1 MSVTLSQSSRWF
13 ARPLALVIAVL
24 LTVVVATGF
33 LGLRY
38 WQERQAANLAH
49 ERSRQVLETLDR
61 LKTIIADVEAQ
72 RRGYLLTLDPSYLKA
87 YGVSDESVRRD
98 AQALQAL
105 VAGDPLQNHR
115 AGHLALTV
123 AAKLREI
130 DDIVKTAQTSSGPAA
145 LAMIRSLDEIRS
157 QIDQM
162 VDHERFLLV
171 DQERRAEALEQRKA
185 WLIATAIVIVAVL
198 AGVALALARLEA
210 IRRRKA
216 IAENVTL
223 QGDLLARDKKIRR
236 LVDANIVGIIIWE
249 VEGRIL
255 EANDEF
261 LRMVGYDREDLTAGR
276 LHRTTLTPPEWRD
289 RDARTVAELKRI
301 GTAQPFEKEY
311 LRKDGSRVPVLIGG
325 AMFEEGTS
333 QGVGFVLDLTERKR
347 AVEALRQSEERFRTL
362 VQFSFDVYWET
373 DAQHRF
379 IHQEFAESLADAP
392 EVGSEIGKTRWEVP
406 YLEPDEEAWRKH
418 RETLDAHLPFRDF
431 ELARPAPDGSKRY
444 VSVSGLPVF
453 DETGRFVGYRG
464 VGRHITERRRAEEA
478 LRAMQAE
485 LAHANRVTTMGE
497 LSASIAHEVN
507 QPIAATVT
515 NAQAALRWLRAQ
527 PPDLDEVRA
536 SLSRIVEDG
545 KRAGNVIG
553 GIRALINKV
562 PPRKDRFDLNEAIL
576 EMIALT
582 RSEVLKHGISLQT
595 ELAPG
600 LPRVDG
606 DRTQLQQVILNLIL
620 NAIEAMGGIDE
631 GTRELPDQHREGGR
645 RRRARHGCAIPAR
658 AWTRRMWSAFSRPS
672 TRRSPRAWAWASLSA
687 GRWSRPTGEGCGRA
701 RMNLGAPS
709 FNLPCRCNETRAFQP
724 STSGPI
730 QPREMA
736 ASKSKTRSVPALCS
750 RRPDTAQ
757 AWAVSEPLHKV
768 CA

>member
-1 MSVTLSQSSRWF
+1 M
-13 ARPLALVIAVL
+13 L
-24 LTVVVATGF
+24 LTVVAATGF
-33 LGLRY
+33 LGFRY

-61 LKTIIADVEAQ
+61 LKTVIADVEAQ

-185 WLIATAIVIVAVL
+185 WLIATAVVIVAVL

-216 IAENVTL
+216 IAENVAL
-223 QGDLLARDKKIRR
+223 HGDLLARDKKIRR

-261 LRMVGYDREDLTAGR
+261 LRMVGYDREDLAAGR

-392 EVGSEIGKTRWEVP
+392 ELGSEIGKTRWEVP

-553 GIRALINKV
+553 GIRAFINKV
-562 PPRKDRFDLNEAIL
+562 PPRKDRFDLNEAVL
-576 EMIALT
+576 EMVALT
-582 RSEVLKHGISLQT
+582 RSEVLNHGILLQT

-631 GTRELPDQHREGGR
+631 GTRELRINTEREAA
-645 RRRARHGCAIPAR
+645 RRRARHGAR
-658 AWTRRMWSAFSRPS
+658 FRPG
-672 TRRSPRAWAWASLSA
+672 P
-687 GRWSRPTGEGCGRA
+687 GPCGYRA
-701 RMNLGAPS
+701 RFHGLLHHEAQGHGHGPRDLPVDGRGA
-709 FNLPCRCNETRAFQP
+709 RGTDVGE
-724 STSGPI
+724 
-730 QPREMA
+730 RE
-736 ASKSKTRSVPALCS
+736 
-750 RRPDTAQ
+750 
-757 AWAVSEPLHKV
+757 
-768 CA
+768 

>member
-1 MSVTLSQSSRWF
+1 
-13 ARPLALVIAVL
+13 
-24 LTVVVATGF
+24 VVVATGF

-157 QIDQM
+157 QIDQI

-171 DQERRAEALEQRKA
+171 DQERRAEALEHRKA
-185 WLIATAIVIVAVL
+185 WLITTAIVIVAVL
-198 AGVALALARLEA
+198 AVVALALARLEA

-216 IAENVTL
+216 IAENVAL
-223 QGDLLARDKKIRR
+223 HGDLLARDKKIRR

-249 VEGRIL
+249 VEGRIR

-289 RDARTVAELKRI
+289 RDARTVAELRRI

-362 VQFSFDVYWET
+362 VHFSFDVYWET
-373 DAQHRF
+373 DVQHRF
-379 IHQEFAESLADAP
+379 THQEFAESLTDAP
-392 EVGSEIGKTRWEVP
+392 EPSSELGKTRWEVP
-406 YLEPDEEAWRKH
+406 YLEPDAEAWRKH
-418 RETLDAHLPFRDF
+418 REMLDAHLPFRDF
-431 ELARPAPDGSKRY
+431 ELARPVPDGSKRY

-545 KRAGNVIG
+545 KRAGNVIS

-576 EMIALT
+576 EMIVLT
-582 RSEVLKHGISLQT
+582 RSEVFKHGILLRT
-595 ELAPG
+595 ELASG
-600 LPRVDG
+600 LPGVDG
-606 DRTQLQQVILNLIL
+606 DRTQLQQVALNLIL
-620 NAIEAMGGIDE
+620 NAVEAMGGIDA
-631 GTRELPDQHREGGR
+631 GARELRISTEREAAGGVLVTVRDSGPGLDPTDTERVFKAFYTTKPKGMGMGLAICRSMVEAHGGR
-645 RRRARHGCAIPAR
+645 
-658 AWTRRMWSAFSRPS
+658 M
-672 TRRSPRAWAWASLSA
+672 WASA
-687 GRWSRPTGEGCGRA
+687 NEPG
-701 RMNLGAPS
+701 GAV
-709 FNLPCRCNETRAFQP
+709 FQFTLPLERDE
-724 STSGPI
+724 
-730 QPREMA
+730 
-736 ASKSKTRSVPALCS
+736 SVPA
-750 RRPDTAQ
+750 RQPNPA
-757 AWAVSEPLHKV
+757 A
-768 CA
+768 

>member
-24 LTVVVATGF
+24 LTVVAATGF

-105 VAGDPLQNHR
+105 VVGDPLQNHR

-171 DQERRAEALEQRKA
+171 DQERRAEALEHRKA
-185 WLIATAIVIVAVL
+185 WLIATAVIIVAVL
-198 AGVALALARLEA
+198 AVVALALARLEA

-216 IAENVTL
+216 IAENVAL
-223 QGDLLARDKKIRR
+223 HSDLLTRDKKIRR

-289 RDARTVAELKRI
+289 RDEHTVAELKRI

-325 AMFEEGTS
+325 AMFEEGTG

-379 IHQEFAESLADAP
+379 IHQEFAASLADAP
-392 EVGSEIGKTRWEVP
+392 ESGSEIGKRRWEVP

-418 RETLDAHLPFRDF
+418 RETLDAKLPFRDF

-444 VSVSGLPVF
+444 VSVSGMPVF
-453 DETGRFVGYRG
+453 DETGRFAGYRG
-464 VGRHITERRRAEEA
+464 VGRHITERRQAEEA

-485 LAHANRVTTMGE
+485 LAHVNRVTTMGE
-497 LSASIAHEVN
+497 MSASIAHEVN

-545 KRAGNVIG
+545 KRAGNVIS
-553 GIRALINKV
+553 GIRTLVNKL
-562 PPRKDRFDLNEAIL
+562 PPRKDRFDLNEAVL
-576 EMIALT
+576 EMVALT
-582 RSEVLKHGISLQT
+582 RSEVLNHGILLQT

-600 LPRVDG
+600 LPGVDG

-620 NAIEAMGGIDE
+620 NAVEAMSSSDE
-631 GTRELPDQHREGGR
+631 GTRELSINTEREAAGGVLVTVRDSGPGLDAADTESVFTAFYTTKPEGMGLGLAICRSMVEAHGGR
-645 RRRARHGCAIPAR
+645 MWASANEPRGAVFQFTLPLERDASIPAR
-658 AWTRRMWSAFSRPS
+658 YVRPN
-672 TRRSPRAWAWASLSA
+672 P
-687 GRWSRPTGEGCGRA
+687 
-701 RMNLGAPS
+701 
-709 FNLPCRCNETRAFQP
+709 
-724 STSGPI
+724 
-730 QPREMA
+730 A
-736 ASKSKTRSVPALCS
+736 A
-750 RRPDTAQ
+750 
-757 AWAVSEPLHKV
+757 
-768 CA
+768 

>member
-1 MSVTLSQSSRWF
+1 MSVFLSQSSRWF
-13 ARPLALVIAVL
+13 APPLALVVAVL
-24 LTVVVATGF
+24 LTVVIASGLLGF
-33 LGLRY
+33 QYL
-38 WQERQAANLAH
+38 QERQAANLAQ
-49 ERSRQVLETLDR
+49 ERTRQVLETLDR
-61 LKTIIADVEAQ
+61 LKTVIADVEAQ
-72 RRGYLLTLDPSYLKA
+72 RRGYLLTLDPQYLKA

-105 VAGDPLQNHR
+105 VAGDPLQSHR

-123 AAKLREI
+123 VAKLREI
-130 DDIVKTAQTSSGPAA
+130 DEIVKTVRTYSGPAA

-162 VDHERFLLV
+162 VDHERFLRV
-171 DQERRAEALEQRKA
+171 DQERRAEALERRKA

-210 IRRRKA
+210 TRRRKA
-216 IAENVTL
+216 TEENVQL
-223 QGDLLARDKKIRR
+223 QNDILARDKKIRR
-236 LVDANIVGIIIWE
+236 LVDSNIIGIIIWE

-261 LRMVGYDREDLTAGR
+261 LRMVGYDREDLTAGH
-276 LHRTTLTPPEWRD
+276 LHRTTMTPPEWRD
-289 RDARTVAELKRI
+289 RDARTVAELRRI

-311 LRKDGSRVPVLIGG
+311 VRKDGSRVPVLIGG
-325 AMFEEGTS
+325 AMFGEGTS

-379 IHQEFAESLADAP
+379 THQEFAESLTDAP
-392 EVGSEIGKTRWEVP
+392 ELGSEIGKTRWEVP

-431 ELARPAPDGSKRY
+431 ELARLGPDGSKRY

-453 DETGRFVGYRG
+453 DDTGRFVGYRG

-485 LAHANRVTTMGE
+485 LAHVNRVTTMGE

-536 SLSRIVEDG
+536 SLSRIAEDG
-545 KRAGNVIG
+545 KRAGNVIS

-562 PPRKDRFDLNEAIL
+562 PPRKDRFDLNEAVL
-576 EMIALT
+576 EMVALT
-582 RSEVLKHGISLQT
+582 RSEVLNHGILLQT

-600 LPRVDG
+600 LPRVNG

-620 NAIEAMGGIDE
+620 NAVEAMGGLDE
-631 GTRELPDQHREGGR
+631 GTRELRITTEREAAGGVLVTVRDSGPGLNQADVERVFTAFYTTKPKGMGMGLAICRSMVEAHGGR
-645 RRRARHGCAIPAR
+645 LWASANEPRGAVFQFTLPLERDESIPAQHV
-658 AWTRRMWSAFSRPS
+658 RPK
-672 TRRSPRAWAWASLSA
+672 P
-687 GRWSRPTGEGCGRA
+687 
-701 RMNLGAPS
+701 
-709 FNLPCRCNETRAFQP
+709 
-724 STSGPI
+724 
-730 QPREMA
+730 A
-736 ASKSKTRSVPALCS
+736 A
-750 RRPDTAQ
+750 
-757 AWAVSEPLHKV
+757 
-768 CA
+768 

>member
-1 MSVTLSQSSRWF
+1 MSVLLSQSSRWF
-13 ARPLALVIAVL
+13 APPLALVVAVL
-24 LTVVVATGF
+24 LTVVVATGL
-33 LGLRY
+33 LGFQYL
-38 WQERQAANLAH
+38 QERQAANLAQ

-61 LKTIIADVEAQ
+61 LKTVIADVEAQ
-72 RRGYLLTLDPSYLKA
+72 RRGYLLTLDPQYLKA

-105 VAGDPLQNHR
+105 VAGDPLQSHR

-130 DDIVKTAQTSSGPAA
+130 DEIVKTVRTYSGPAA
-145 LAMIRSLDEIRS
+145 MAMIRSLDEIRS

-162 VDHERFLLV
+162 VDHERFLRV

-210 IRRRKA
+210 TRRRKA
-216 IAENVTL
+216 TEENVQL
-223 QGDLLARDKKIRR
+223 QSDIEERDKKIRR
-236 LVDANIVGIIIWE
+236 LVDSNIIGIIIWE

-276 LHRTTLTPPEWRD
+276 LHRTTMTPPEWRD
-289 RDARTVAELKRI
+289 RDARTVAELRRI

-311 LRKDGSRVPVLIGG
+311 VRKDGSRVPVLIGG
-325 AMFEEGTS
+325 AMFEEGAS

-347 AVEALRQSEERFRTL
+347 AVEALRHSEERFRTL

-392 EVGSEIGKTRWEVP
+392 ELGSEIGKTRWEVP
-406 YLEPDEEAWRKH
+406 YVEPDEEAWRRH

-431 ELARPAPDGSKRY
+431 ELARLGPDGSKRY

-453 DETGRFVGYRG
+453 DDTGRFVGYRG

-485 LAHANRVTTMGE
+485 LAHVNRVTTMGE

-536 SLSRIVEDG
+536 SLSRIAEDG
-545 KRAGNVIG
+545 KRAGNVIS

-562 PPRKDRFDLNEAIL
+562 PPRKDRFDLNEAVL
-576 EMIALT
+576 EMVALT
-582 RSEVLKHGISLQT
+582 RSEVLNHGILLQT

-600 LPRVDG
+600 LPKVDG

-620 NAIEAMGGIDE
+620 NAIEAMGDIDE
-631 GTRELPDQHREGGR
+631 GTRELRISTEREAAGGVLVTVR
-645 RRRARHGCAIPAR
+645 DSGPGLDLADTERVFTAFYTTKPKGMGMGLAICRSMVEAHGGKMWASANEPRGAVFQFTLPLERDESIPAQHV
-658 AWTRRMWSAFSRPS
+658 
-672 TRRSPRAWAWASLSA
+672 
-687 GRWSRPTGEGCGRA
+687 
-701 RMNLGAPS
+701 
-709 FNLPCRCNETRAFQP
+709 QP
-724 STSGPI
+724 NP
-730 QPREMA
+730 A
-736 ASKSKTRSVPALCS
+736 A
-750 RRPDTAQ
+750 
-757 AWAVSEPLHKV
+757 
-768 CA
+768 

>member
-1 MSVTLSQSSRWF
+1 MSVILSQSSRWF
-13 ARPLALVIAVL
+13 VRPLALVVAVL

-38 WQERQAANLAH
+38 WQEQQAANLAH

-145 LAMIRSLDEIRS
+145 LALIRSLDEIRS

-171 DQERRAEALEQRKA
+171 DQERRAEALEHRKA
-185 WLIATAIVIVAVL
+185 WLITTAVVIVAVL

-210 IRRRKA
+210 TRRRKA
-216 IAENVTL
+216 IAENVAL
-223 QGDLLARDKKIRR
+223 HGDLQARDKMIRR
-236 LVDANIVGIIIWE
+236 LVDSNIVGIIIWE

-255 EANDEF
+255 EANDAF

-289 RDARTVAELKRI
+289 RDAHTVAELKRI

-311 LRKDGSRVPVLIGG
+311 LHKDGSRVPVLIGG

-347 AVEALRQSEERFRTL
+347 AVEALRQSEARFRTL

-379 IHQEFAESLADAP
+379 IHQEFAETLADAP
-392 EVGSEIGKTRWEVP
+392 ASGSEIGKTRWEVP

-453 DETGRFVGYRG
+453 DDTGRFVGYRG
-464 VGRHITERRRAEEA
+464 VGRHITERRLAEEA

-507 QPIAATVT
+507 QPIAATVA
-515 NAQAALRWLRAQ
+515 NAQAALRWLRAR

-553 GIRALINKV
+553 GIRAFIHKV

-576 EMIALT
+576 EMVTLT
-582 RSEVLKHGISLQT
+582 RSEVLNHGILLQT
-595 ELAPG
+595 ELTLG

-620 NAIEAMGGIDE
+620 NATEAMSGIHE
-631 GTRELPDQHREGGR
+631 GTRELRINTEREAAGGVLVTVRDSGPGLDPADTERVFTAFYTTKPKGMGMGLAICRSMVEAHGGR
-645 RRRARHGCAIPAR
+645 MWASANEPRGAVFQFTLPLERDESIPAR
-658 AWTRRMWSAFSRPS
+658 LVRPN
-672 TRRSPRAWAWASLSA
+672 P
-687 GRWSRPTGEGCGRA
+687 
-701 RMNLGAPS
+701 
-709 FNLPCRCNETRAFQP
+709 
-724 STSGPI
+724 
-730 QPREMA
+730 A
-736 ASKSKTRSVPALCS
+736 A
-750 RRPDTAQ
+750 
-757 AWAVSEPLHKV
+757 
-768 CA
+768 

>member
-13 ARPLALVIAVL
+13 ARPLTLVVAVL

-115 AGHLALTV
+115 AGHLAVTV

-130 DDIVKTAQTSSGPAA
+130 DDIVKTARTSSGPAA

-185 WLIATAIVIVAVL
+185 WLIATAVVIVAVL

-216 IAENVTL
+216 IAENVAL
-223 QGDLLARDKKIRR
+223 HGDLLARDKKIRR

-255 EANDEF
+255 EANDAF

-392 EVGSEIGKTRWEVP
+392 ASGSEIGKTRWEVP

-453 DETGRFVGYRG
+453 DDTGRFVGYRG
-464 VGRHITERRRAEEA
+464 VGRHITERKRAEEA

-485 LAHANRVTTMGE
+485 LAHANRVTTMGQ
-497 LSASIAHEVN
+497 LTASIAHEVN

-536 SLSRIVEDG
+536 SLGRIVEDG

-553 GIRALINKV
+553 RIRALINKV

-576 EMIALT
+576 EMVCADPK
-582 RSEVLKHGISLQT
+582 RSAQSMASRCGPSSRRDCPGGRRSHPTAAGDPEPDPQCHRSHG
-595 ELAPG
+595 
-600 LPRVDG
+600 RHRRG
-606 DRTQLQQVILNLIL
+606 DAR
-620 NAIEAMGGIDE
+620 AA
-631 GTRELPDQHREGGR
+631 DQHRAGGR
-645 RRRARHGCAIPAR
+645 GRRARHGARFRAR
-658 AWTRRMWSAFSRPS
+658 AWTRRMPSACSRPS
-672 TRRSPRAWAWASLSA
+672 TRPSPRAWAWA
-687 GRWSRPTGEGCGRA
+687 
-701 RMNLGAPS
+701 
-709 FNLPCRCNETRAFQP
+709 
-724 STSGPI
+724 
-730 QPREMA
+730 
-736 ASKSKTRSVPALCS
+736 
-750 RRPDTAQ
+750 
-757 AWAVSEPLHKV
+757 
-768 CA
+768 

>member
-24 LTVVVATGF
+24 LTVVAATGF

-216 IAENVTL
+216 IAENVAL
-223 QGDLLARDKKIRR
+223 QSDLLTRDKKIRR

-392 EVGSEIGKTRWEVP
+392 ELGSEIGKTRWEVP

-464 VGRHITERRRAEEA
+464 VGRHITERRQAEEA

-553 GIRALINKV
+553 GIRALINKL
-562 PPRKDRFDLNEAIL
+562 PPRKDRFDLNEAVL
-576 EMIALT
+576 EMVALT
-582 RSEVLKHGISLQT
+582 RSEVLNHGILLQT

-631 GTRELPDQHREGGR
+631 GTRELRINTEREAAGGVLVTVRDSGPGLDPADTERVFTAFYTTKPKGMGMGLAICRSMVEAHGGR
-645 RRRARHGCAIPAR
+645 MWASANEPRGAVFQFTLPLQRDESIPAR
-658 AWTRRMWSAFSRPS
+658 HVRPN
-672 TRRSPRAWAWASLSA
+672 P
-687 GRWSRPTGEGCGRA
+687 
-701 RMNLGAPS
+701 
-709 FNLPCRCNETRAFQP
+709 
-724 STSGPI
+724 
-730 QPREMA
+730 A
-736 ASKSKTRSVPALCS
+736 A
-750 RRPDTAQ
+750 
-757 AWAVSEPLHKV
+757 
-768 CA
+768 

>member
-1 MSVTLSQSSRWF
+1 MSVLLSQSSRWF
-13 ARPLALVIAVL
+13 ARPLAPVVAVL

-38 WQERQAANLAH
+38 LQERRAANLAQ
-49 ERSRQVLETLDR
+49 ERNRQVLETLDR
-61 LKTIIADVEAQ
+61 LKTVIADVEAQ
-72 RRGYLLTLDPSYLKA
+72 RRGYLLTLDPQYLKA

-105 VAGDPLQNHR
+105 VAGDPLQSHR

-130 DDIVKTAQTSSGPAA
+130 DEIVKTVRTYSGPAA

-162 VDHERFLLV
+162 VDHERFLRV

-210 IRRRKA
+210 RRRRKA
-216 IAENVTL
+216 TEENVQL
-223 QGDLLARDKKIRR
+223 QSDIQARDKKIRR
-236 LVDANIVGIIIWE
+236 LVDSNIIGIIIWE

-261 LRMVGYDREDLTAGR
+261 LRMVGYDREDLIAGH
-276 LHRTTLTPPEWRD
+276 LHRTTMTPPEWRD
-289 RDARTVAELKRI
+289 RDARTVAELRRI
-301 GTAQPFEKEY
+301 GTAKPFEKEY
-311 LRKDGSRVPVLIGG
+311 VRKDGSRVPVLIGG
-325 AMFEEGTS
+325 AMFEEGAS

-347 AVEALRQSEERFRTL
+347 AVEALRHSEERFRTL

-392 EVGSEIGKTRWEVP
+392 ELGSEIGKTRWDVP
-406 YLEPDEEAWRKH
+406 YLEPDEKAWRKH

-453 DETGRFVGYRG
+453 DDTGRFVGYRG
-464 VGRHITERRRAEEA
+464 VGRHITERRLAEDA
-478 LRAMQAE
+478 MRAMQAE
-485 LAHANRVTTMGE
+485 LAHVNRVTTMGE

-536 SLSRIVEDG
+536 SLSRIAEDG
-545 KRAGNVIG
+545 KRAGNVIS

-562 PPRKDRFDLNEAIL
+562 PPRKDRFDLNEAVL
-576 EMIALT
+576 EMVALT
-582 RSEVLKHGISLQT
+582 RSEVLNHGILLQT

-620 NAIEAMGGIDE
+620 NAIEAMGAIDE
-631 GTRELPDQHREGGR
+631 GTRELRINTEREADGGVLVTVRDSGPGLDLADTERVFTAFYTTKPKGMGMGLAICRSMVEAHGGR
-645 RRRARHGCAIPAR
+645 
-658 AWTRRMWSAFSRPS
+658 M
-672 TRRSPRAWAWASLSA
+672 WASA
-687 GRWSRPTGEGCGRA
+687 NEPR
-701 RMNLGAPS
+701 GAV
-709 FNLPCRCNETRAFQP
+709 FQFTLPLQRDE
-724 STSGPI
+724 
-730 QPREMA
+730 
-736 ASKSKTRSVPALCS
+736 SVPA
-750 RRPDTAQ
+750 RQVRPNPA
-757 AWAVSEPLHKV
+757 A
-768 CA
+768 

>member
-13 ARPLALVIAVL
+13 ARPLALVVAAL
-24 LTVVVATGF
+24 LTVVAATGF
-33 LGLRY
+33 LGFRY
-38 WQERQAANLAH
+38 WQERQAANLAY

-105 VAGDPLQNHR
+105 VASDPLQNHR

-123 AAKLREI
+123 VAKLREI

-185 WLIATAIVIVAVL
+185 WLITAAVVIVAVL
-198 AGVALALARLEA
+198 AGAALALARLEA
-210 IRRRKA
+210 NRRSKA
-216 IAENVTL
+216 IAENVAL
-223 QGDLLARDKKIRR
+223 HGDLLARDKKIRR

-261 LRMVGYDREDLTAGR
+261 LRMVGYDREDLAAGR
-276 LHRTTLTPPEWRD
+276 LHRTALTPPEWRD

-311 LRKDGSRVPVLIGG
+311 VRKDGSRVPVLIGG
-325 AMFEEGTS
+325 AMFEGTS

-347 AVEALRQSEERFRTL
+347 AVEALRHSEERFRTL

-379 IHQEFAESLADAP
+379 IHQDFAESLADAP
-392 EVGSEIGKTRWEVP
+392 EPGSEIGKTRWEVP
-406 YLEPDEEAWRKH
+406 YLEPDEESWRKH

-431 ELARPAPDGSKRY
+431 ELARAAPDGSKRY

-453 DETGRFVGYRG
+453 DETGRFTGYRG

-545 KRAGNVIG
+545 NRAGNVIS

-562 PPRKDRFDLNEAIL
+562 PPRKDRFDLNDAIL

-582 RSEVLKHGISLQT
+582 RNEMLKHGIVLRT

-600 LPRVDG
+600 LPGVDG
-606 DRTQLQQVILNLIL
+606 DRTQLQQVTLNLIL
-620 NAIEAMGGIDE
+620 NAIEAMGGSDA
-631 GTRELPDQHREGGR
+631 GARELWIRTEREAAAGVLVTVRDSGPGLNPTDIERVFKAFYTTKPKGMGMGLAICRSMVEAHGGR
-645 RRRARHGCAIPAR
+645 
-658 AWTRRMWSAFSRPS
+658 M
-672 TRRSPRAWAWASLSA
+672 WASA
-687 GRWSRPTGEGCGRA
+687 NEPG
-701 RMNLGAPS
+701 GAV
-709 FNLPCRCNETRAFQP
+709 FQFTLPLERDE
-724 STSGPI
+724 
-730 QPREMA
+730 
-736 ASKSKTRSVPALCS
+736 SVPA
-750 RRPDTAQ
+750 RQVRPNPA
-757 AWAVSEPLHKV
+757 A
-768 CA
+768 

>member
-13 ARPLALVIAVL
+13 ARPLVLVIAVL

-223 QGDLLARDKKIRR
+223 QSDLLARDKKIRR

-325 AMFEEGTS
+325 AMFEEGAS

-373 DAQHRF
+373 DVQHRF
-379 IHQEFAESLADAP
+379 IHQEFAESLVDAP

-406 YLEPDEEAWRKH
+406 YVEPDEEAWRKH
-418 RETLDAHLPFRDF
+418 RETLDARLPFRDF

-478 LRAMQAE
+478 LHAMQAE

-545 KRAGNVIG
+545 NRAGNVIG
-553 GIRALINKV
+553 GIRAFINKV

-582 RSEVLKHGISLQT
+582 RSEMLKHGISLQT

-600 LPRVDG
+600 LPRVEG
-606 DRTQLQQVILNLIL
+606 DRTQLQQVILNLVV

-631 GTRELPDQHREGGR
+631 GTREFRINTERAAAGGVLVTARDSGPGLDPENVERVFTAFYTTKPKGMGMGLAICRSMVEAHGGR
-645 RRRARHGCAIPAR
+645 MWASANEPRGAVFQFTLPLQRDESIPAQHVR
-658 AWTRRMWSAFSRPS
+658 PNSA
-672 TRRSPRAWAWASLSA
+672 A
-687 GRWSRPTGEGCGRA
+687 
-701 RMNLGAPS
+701 
-709 FNLPCRCNETRAFQP
+709 
-724 STSGPI
+724 
-730 QPREMA
+730 
-736 ASKSKTRSVPALCS
+736 
-750 RRPDTAQ
+750 
-757 AWAVSEPLHKV
+757 
-768 CA
+768 

>member
-24 LTVVVATGF
+24 LTVVAGTGF

-185 WLIATAIVIVAVL
+185 WLIATAVVIVAIL
-198 AGVALALARLEA
+198 AVVALALARLEA

-216 IAENVTL
+216 IAENVAL
-223 QGDLLARDKKIRR
+223 HSGLLARDRKIRR

-289 RDARTVAELKRI
+289 RDARTVAELKQI

-333 QGVGFVLDLTERKR
+333 HGVGFVLDLTERKR

-373 DAQHRF
+373 DPQHRF
-379 IHQEFAESLADAP
+379 THQEFAENLADAP
-392 EVGSEIGKTRWEVP
+392 ELGSEIGKTRWEVP

-464 VGRHITERRRAEEA
+464 VGRHITERRLAEDA
-478 LRAMQAE
+478 LRTMQAE
-485 LAHANRVTTMGE
+485 LARVNRVTTMGE
-497 LSASIAHEVN
+497 MSASIAHEVN

-545 KRAGNVIG
+545 KRAGNVIS
-553 GIRALINKV
+553 GIRALIHKV
-562 PPRKDRFDLNEAIL
+562 PPRKDRFDLNEAVL
-576 EMIALT
+576 EMVALT
-582 RSEVLKHGISLQT
+582 RSELLNHGILLQT
-595 ELAPG
+595 ELGPV

-620 NAIEAMGGIDE
+620 NAVEAMGGIDE
-631 GTRELPDQHREGGR
+631 GTRELRINTEREVGGGVLVTVRDSGPGLDPADTERVFTAFYTTKPKGMGMGLAICRSMVEAHGGR
-645 RRRARHGCAIPAR
+645 MWASANEPRGAVFQFTLPRQRDESIPAR
-658 AWTRRMWSAFSRPS
+658 HVRPN
-672 TRRSPRAWAWASLSA
+672 P
-687 GRWSRPTGEGCGRA
+687 
-701 RMNLGAPS
+701 
-709 FNLPCRCNETRAFQP
+709 
-724 STSGPI
+724 
-730 QPREMA
+730 A
-736 ASKSKTRSVPALCS
+736 A
-750 RRPDTAQ
+750 
-757 AWAVSEPLHKV
+757 
-768 CA
+768 